1 VSPVASAQVLLIAGP
16 AGAGK
21 TTLARRVAERLGW
34 VCISEDDHWV
44 RCGWGTGLR
53 SVDQE
58 GIVQAQVAADVLSAI
73 RDGNGVVLE
82 LILYKPPPNP
92 LTAYQQ
98 VLSDNAVHGA
108 TVVLRPTVDEV
119 VERLQRRGRPN
130 DLAAL
135 DARRADAEHQ
145 LRVLDAVDPDSV
157 VDVAGSTVDELC
169 AECLARLAAE

>member
-82 LILYKPPPNP
+82 L
-92 LTAYQQ
+92 
-98 VLSDNAVHGA
+98 
-108 TVVLRPTVDEV
+108 
-119 VERLQRRGRPN
+119 
-130 DLAAL
+130 L
-135 DARRADAEHQ
+135 D
-145 LRVLDAVDPDSV
+145 
-157 VDVAGSTVDELC
+157 
-169 AECLARLAAE
+169 

>member
-34 VCISEDDHWV
+34 VCISEVDHWV

-92 LTAYQQ
+92 LTAYEQA
-98 VLSDNAVHGA
+98 LSDNAIPGA

-145 LRVLDAVDPDSV
+145 LAVLDTVDPDSV
-157 VDVAGSTVDELC
+157 VEAAESTVDELC